1 MFYLLI
7 VLAAVYFVNQYFQN
21 RFKGQQ
27 LIQFERQKTIQTE
40 KLNSKKLQFFTNI
53 SHEFRT
59 PLTLIINPL
68 ADILKNKNL
77 DLPDGVLSKLQ
88 TIQKS
93 SDRLSRLINELMDFN
108 QLQFDKMT
116 LQVQQIEVVSFTK
129 EIVSFFEE
137 EASSRGINLRF
148 ETNKEEFKDWL
159 SPKMFEKIIFN
170 VISNAFKVTPDNGK
184 ITVKIKVFDELDNFP
199 LIGPDANYPFFE
211 INIEDTG
218 AGLDKKDIK
227 KIFDRFYQVNN
238 LNKAYYGS
246 TGIGLEVV
254 RGFIELHKGK
264 IEVESELGVGTIF
277 KLLFPIGKEF
287 FDEND
292 VLQEEFIREKKE
304 NFIPSIKREVK
315 EQTNDEEEQLRAHTI
330 LIVEDDVELRN
341 YLRDELKKD
350 YKVLL
355 AENGQIGLE
364 IALQKLP
371 DLILTDVI
379 MPVMNG
385 LDLCKNIKLNLKTSH
400 IPLLMLSAKALV
412 EDKLEGIDSGADL
425 YLSKPFDMDI
435 LRSSLAQLITS
446 RQIMFNK
453 FYNGITKNAKAK
465 TTTLDNEF
473 IQKALNYI
481 NENISETELSVE
493 VLASE
498 VFLSRSQLYRKIK
511 TLTGVSVN
519 EFIRNVR
526 LEKAKEL
533 IEFGNDNINEI
544 SYKVGF
550 SSPSYFTKCFKE
562 KFGYL
567 PTHNNKQ

>member
-1 MFYLLI
+1 
-7 VLAAVYFVNQYFQN
+7 
-21 RFKGQQ
+21 
-27 LIQFERQKTIQTE
+27 
-40 KLNSKKLQFFTNI
+40 
-53 SHEFRT
+53 
-59 PLTLIINPL
+59 
-68 ADILKNKNL
+68 
-77 DLPDGVLSKLQ
+77 
-88 TIQKS
+88 
-93 SDRLSRLINELMDFN
+93 
-108 QLQFDKMT
+108 
-116 LQVQQIEVVSFTK
+116 
-129 EIVSFFEE
+129 
-137 EASSRGINLRF
+137 
-148 ETNKEEFKDWL
+148 
-159 SPKMFEKIIFN
+159 
-170 VISNAFKVTPDNGK
+170 
-184 ITVKIKVFDELDNFP
+184 
-199 LIGPDANYPFFE
+199 
-211 INIEDTG
+211 
-218 AGLDKKDIK
+218 
-227 KIFDRFYQVNN
+227 
-238 LNKAYYGS
+238 
-246 TGIGLEVV
+246 
-254 RGFIELHKGK
+254 LHKGK

>member
-1 MFYLLI
+1 M
-7 VLAAVYFVNQYFQN
+7 
-21 RFKGQQ
+21 G
-27 LIQFERQKTIQTE
+27 
-40 KLNSKKLQFFTNI
+40 
-53 SHEFRT
+53 
-59 PLTLIINPL
+59 
-68 ADILKNKNL
+68 
-77 DLPDGVLSKLQ
+77 
-88 TIQKS
+88 
-93 SDRLSRLINELMDFN
+93 
-108 QLQFDKMT
+108 
-116 LQVQQIEVVSFTK
+116 
-129 EIVSFFEE
+129 
-137 EASSRGINLRF
+137 
-148 ETNKEEFKDWL
+148 KD
-159 SPKMFEKIIFN
+159 
-170 VISNAFKVTPDNGK
+170 
-184 ITVKIKVFDELDNFP
+184 
-199 LIGPDANYPFFE
+199 
-211 INIEDTG
+211 
-218 AGLDKKDIK
+218 
-227 KIFDRFYQVNN
+227 
-238 LNKAYYGS
+238 
-246 TGIGLEVV
+246 
-254 RGFIELHKGK
+254 
-264 IEVESELGVGTIF
+264 
-277 KLLFPIGKEF
+277 F
-287 FDEND
+287 FDESE
-292 VLQEEFIREKKE
+292 VLQEEFIRERKD

-315 EQTNDEEEQLRAHTI
+315 ELTNDEEEQLRTHTI
-330 LIVEDDVELRN
+330 LIVEDNVELRN
-341 YLRDELKKD
+341 YLKDELKKD
-350 YKVLL
+350 YRVLV
-355 AENGQIGLE
+355 AENGQIGFE

>member
-1 MFYLLI
+1 
-7 VLAAVYFVNQYFQN
+7 
-21 RFKGQQ
+21 
-27 LIQFERQKTIQTE
+27 
-40 KLNSKKLQFFTNI
+40 
-53 SHEFRT
+53 
-59 PLTLIINPL
+59 
-68 ADILKNKNL
+68 
-77 DLPDGVLSKLQ
+77 
-88 TIQKS
+88 
-93 SDRLSRLINELMDFN
+93 
-108 QLQFDKMT
+108 
-116 LQVQQIEVVSFTK
+116 
-129 EIVSFFEE
+129 
-137 EASSRGINLRF
+137 
-148 ETNKEEFKDWL
+148 
-159 SPKMFEKIIFN
+159 
-170 VISNAFKVTPDNGK
+170 
-184 ITVKIKVFDELDNFP
+184 
-199 LIGPDANYPFFE
+199 
-211 INIEDTG
+211 
-218 AGLDKKDIK
+218 
-227 KIFDRFYQVNN
+227 
-238 LNKAYYGS
+238 
-246 TGIGLEVV
+246 
-254 RGFIELHKGK
+254 
-264 IEVESELGVGTIF
+264 
-277 KLLFPIGKEF
+277 
-287 FDEND
+287 
-292 VLQEEFIREKKE
+292 
-304 NFIPSIKREVK
+304 
-315 EQTNDEEEQLRAHTI
+315 
-330 LIVEDDVELRN
+330 
-341 YLRDELKKD
+341 
-350 YKVLL
+350 
-355 AENGQIGLE
+355 
-364 IALQKLP
+364 
-371 DLILTDVI
+371 
-379 MPVMNG
+379 MNG
-385 LDLCKNIKLNLKTSH
+385 LDLCKNIKVNLKTSH
-400 IPLLMLSAKALV
+400 IPLLMLSVKALV